1 MNQIGHRGEIMIVED
16 DEHIAQLLVFLFQRE
31 GYKTTLAADG
41 QVAEQMIE
49 HNAPPVLI
57 LLDVMLP
64 YQDGFNLLRK
74 IRTQPKWE
82 EIPIIMLTVKS
93 QEGDIVR
100 ALNAGANDYVVKPF
114 QPGELVARVRR
125 LLKVKP

>member
-1 MNQIGHRGEIMIVED
+1 MNQTGHRGEIMIVED
-16 DEHIAQLLVFLFQRE
+16 DEHIAQLLVFIFQRD
-31 GYKTTLAADG
+31 GFKTIYAADG

-74 IRTQPKWE
+74 IRTQPNWE
-82 EIPIIMLTVKS
+82 ELPVIMLTAKS
-93 QEGDIVR
+93 QESDIVR

-114 QPGELVARVRR
+114 QPSELLARVRR